1 MKAASITQQH
11 LLLQL
16 CGKALV
22 SLHYYFK
29 SVSSSPLLAFPELAT
44 AWNFLLPLNCV
55 VLCFKDVIFHLLE
68 MYLILHPR
76 ERFISANPV
85 LTD

>member
-29 SVSSSPLLAFPELAT
+29 SVSSPLLAFPELAT